1 LLEPSYTDRLETRSD
16 DDLRAMKEECSAIET
31 SLSYYRRL
39 AQARIEILD
48 AEVARR
54 ARGGSVEELIAEL
67 PDILAGGA
75 SRAPASQARLAE
87 PDVPLVVIEWDDNRQ
102 HLVSDSTLADL
113 PGLDDARLGASR
125 DELQAF
131 ERELSDLRHR
141 LHGVLDGIEHEI
153 ATRQAAAS
161 G

>member
-1 LLEPSYTDRLETRSD
+1 LLEPSYVDRLDTRSD
-16 DDLRAMKEECSAIET
+16 DDLRAMKEECAAIET

-48 AEVARR
+48 AETTRR

-75 SRAPASQARLAE
+75 SRTPASQARLAE

-113 PGLDDARLGASR
+113 PNLDDARLGASR

>member
-1 LLEPSYTDRLETRSD
+1 
-16 DDLRAMKEECSAIET
+16 MKDECTSFET

-67 PDILAGGA
+67 PDILAGEG
-75 SRAPASQARLAE
+75 SRAPASQVRIAE
-87 PDVPLVVIEWDDNRQ
+87 PDVPLVPIEWDDNRQ
-102 HLVSDSTLADL
+102 LLVSDSTLADL
-113 PGLDDARLGASR
+113 PVLDDTRLGEVREQVQS
-125 DELQAF
+125 F

-141 LHGVLDGIEHEI
+141 LHGVLDGVEHEI
-153 ATRQAAAS
+153 ATRQAAGAS

>member
-1 LLEPSYTDRLETRSD
+1 
-16 DDLRAMKEECSAIET
+16 MKEECASIET

-39 AQARIEILD
+39 AQARIEILE
-48 AEVARR
+48 AEAGRR

-67 PDILAGGA
+67 PDILAGEG

-87 PDVPLVVIEWDDNRQ
+87 PDVTLVPIEWDDNRQ
-102 HLVSDSTLADL
+102 QLVGDSTLADL
-113 PGLDDARLGASR
+113 PVLDDARLGAVR

-131 ERELSDLRHR
+131 ERELSELRHR

-153 ATRQAAAS
+153 ATRQAAGAS